1 MEYFRIDFVNEFRRN
16 FINATTKKGQKMAEK
31 EKKSIKKLKI
41 FVVLTEELR
50 DGRKFVG
57 YTYVAKK
64 VGCSR
69 SLVKYW
75 VDVWIKE
82 GKLRVVDGELELVR

>member
-1 MEYFRIDFVNEFRRN
+1 
-16 FINATTKKGQKMAEK
+16 MAEK
-31 EKKSIKKLKI
+31 REKNVKKLRI
-41 FVVLTEELR
+41 FTVLSEELR

-64 VGCSR
+64 AKCSR